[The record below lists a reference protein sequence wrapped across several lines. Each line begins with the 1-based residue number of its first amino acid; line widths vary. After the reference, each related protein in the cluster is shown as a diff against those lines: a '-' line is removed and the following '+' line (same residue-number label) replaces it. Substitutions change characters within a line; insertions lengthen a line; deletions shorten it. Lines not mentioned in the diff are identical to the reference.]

1 MWQQLMTALA
11 LMLVIEGVIPFINP
25 AAMRRAILTMAR
37 MDDPTLRKT
46 GLISMVLG
54 VILLY
59 LLK

>member
-46 GLISMVLG
+46 GLISMALG